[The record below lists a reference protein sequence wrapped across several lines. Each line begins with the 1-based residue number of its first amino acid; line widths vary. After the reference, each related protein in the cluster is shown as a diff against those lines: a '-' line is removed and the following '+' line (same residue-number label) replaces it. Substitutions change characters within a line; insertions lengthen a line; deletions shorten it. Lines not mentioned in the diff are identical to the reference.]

1 MYIAQLLQ
9 KNDFNKLY
17 LNFYYNFI
25 ILKSIILL
33 NPPYDHHD
41 FKHIHAR
48 IVFGLRLFL
57 LVVIKSVP
65 PEKIRST
72 GTLVAK
78 LNHLLANI

>member
-1 MYIAQLLQ
+1 MYITQLLQ

-25 ILKSIILL
+25 ILL
-33 NPPYDHHD
+33 NPSYDHHD

-65 PEKIRST
+65 PEKICLT

-78 LNHLLANI
+78 LNQLLANI